1 MLLLLAVLT
10 TATTWAE
17 KNPVVVYSV
26 QNKTLYFSYRDLTEL
41 HNGQF
46 TPEGSSSALTI
57 FSSEW
62 FTEIQGDH
70 RITESG
76 DIPAWL
82 NLARENTTTVVIES
96 SFANVKPKS
105 MNRWF
110 SSFTQLTSIRGLEY
124 LNTSEVTTMRQT
136 FHGCSA
142 LTSLD
147 LRNFDTSKVTDMYGM
162 FNDCSSL
169 TMLDLSSFNTSLVTN
184 MRMMFRNCGNLVTI
198 FIGDSWDTSSVADSG
213 LIFQNCSSLVGYD
226 GTHCS
231 GDWILDKSY
240 AHAGAGGFMCKHI
253 PYAVYCAS
261 NQTLYFTYP
270 LRLVEA
276 GGTFTPE
283 GSSTPLAVTN
293 VWSGT
298 DVTETEGYPTY
309 PGWHIGAVQSGAT
322 HVVFE
327 STFADVQPTN
337 TAGWFH
343 LFYNL
348 SDIQG
353 LEYLDTRQVT
363 KMGAMFQGCS
373 ALTELDLSH
382 FDTHNVTTMSSMFNG
397 CNKLE
402 SVFIGDGWDT
412 SSLLSSDYM
421 FYDCTSI
428 AGQDGTTYDANYTD
442 KSKAHAGE
450 GGYMRTFLPCAVYC
464 ESTKTLY
471 FTANRRT
478 LTAGDTFTPE
488 DSSTPLT
495 VTDSWRGTD
504 VTDTGTNGV
513 KWLSSLQTSENLTRV
528 VFEPS
533 FAKVRPTSTAKWF
546 SYFYFLTN
554 IEGMEYLNTSDVT
567 DMSEMFSLCKALYN
581 SSLKMGHFDTRKVT
595 NMSIMFGNCE
605 NLTRIDLGAFNT
617 SQVTNMESMF
627 YNCHNVQ
634 NIFIGRGWDTSK
646 VTSGDNMFYNCVEIK
661 GENTDYNSN
670 KTGVSMAHG
679 MLGGYMCYPRLY
691 LDNDNNNNGAPLA
704 EAKANG
710 NIYSA
715 SLGKRTL
722 YRNGDWNTLCLPFTM
737 TTFEGSSLE
746 GATVMELDVD
756 GTYDGHQT
764 GIDGTTL
771 YLYFKPATSI
781 VAGQP
786 YIVKWETTGDPIT
799 YPVFP
804 GITVTSTTPGVV
816 TSQDG
821 SLQFK
826 GTYDPVPLTA
836 GDKSTLYL
844 GSGNQLYWP
853 SADLDI
859 NAFRAYFK
867 LDLGTSS
874 APLNFVLNLGD
885 GNATGI
891 VEAEADASRFTHHSS
906 LSEWHT
912 LDGRKLPAKPTQ
924 KGVYIYQG
932 RVVVIK

>member
-1 MLLLLAVLT
+1 M
-10 TATTWAE
+10 
-17 KNPVVVYSV
+17 
-26 QNKTLYFSYRDLTEL
+26 
-41 HNGQF
+41 G
-46 TPEGSSSALTI
+46 G
-57 FSSEW
+57 
-62 FTEIQGDH
+62 
-70 RITESG
+70 
-76 DIPAWL
+76 
-82 NLARENTTTVVIES
+82 
-96 SFANVKPKS
+96 
-105 MNRWF
+105 
-110 SSFTQLTSIRGLEY
+110 Y
-124 LNTSEVTTMRQT
+124 L
-136 FHGCSA
+136 
-142 LTSLD
+142 
-147 LRNFDTSKVTDMYGM
+147 
-162 FNDCSSL
+162 
-169 TMLDLSSFNTSLVTN
+169 
-184 MRMMFRNCGNLVTI
+184 
-198 FIGDSWDTSSVADSG
+198 
-213 LIFQNCSSLVGYD
+213 
-226 GTHCS
+226 
-231 GDWILDKSY
+231 
-240 AHAGAGGFMCKHI
+240 CKHI
-253 PYAVYCAS
+253 PYAVYCDS
-261 NQTLYFTYP
+261 NKTLYFTCP
-270 LRLVEA
+270 ARLVAA

-283 GSSTPLAVTN
+283 GSSTVLDVTN

-298 DVTETEGYPTY
+298 AVTETEGYPTY
-309 PGWHIGAVQSGAT
+309 PGWHIGAVQSGVT

-363 KMGAMFQGCS
+363 KMGAMFQECS
-373 ALTELDLSH
+373 SLKELDLSN
-382 FDTHNVTTMSSMFNG
+382 FDTHNVTMMNNMFED
-397 CNKLE
+397 CTHLV
-402 SVFIGDGWDT
+402 SIFIGDGWDT
-412 SSLLSSDYM
+412 SSLISDFRM
-421 FYDCTSI
+421 FDNCTSI
-428 AGQDGTTYDANYTD
+428 AGQDGTTYDSNQTG

-488 DSSTPLT
+488 GSSTALT
-495 VTDSWRGTD
+495 VTDCWSGTD

-513 KWLSSLQTSENLTRV
+513 KWLSSLQTRDILTKV

-554 IEGMEYLNTSDVT
+554 IEGMEYLNTSEVT
-567 DMSEMFSLCKALYN
+567 DMSEMFWLCRALPILDL
-581 SSLKMGHFDTRKVT
+581 SHFDTRKVT
-595 NMSIMFGNCE
+595 DMNLMFCYCE
-605 NLTRIDLGAFNT
+605 SLTHLNLGAFNT

-627 YNCHNVQ
+627 FNCSNLQ
-634 NIFIGRGWDTSK
+634 IIFIGRGWDTSK
-646 VTSGDNMFYNCVEIK
+646 VTSGDNMFYNCSAIV
-661 GENTDYNSN
+661 GEQTTYDGN
-670 KTGVSMAHG
+670 KTDVSMAHG
-679 MLGGYMCYPRLY
+679 MLGGYMRYPRLY

-715 SLGKRTL
+715 TIGDRTL
-722 YRNGDWNTLCLPFTM
+722 YRNGNWNTLCLPFTM

-781 VAGQP
+781 VAGRP

-799 YPVFP
+799 NPVFP
-804 GITVTSTTPGVV
+804 GITVTSTTSGVV

-859 NAFRAYFK
+859 KAFRAYFK
-867 LDLGTSS
+867 LDLDTSS

-891 VEAEADASRFTHHSS
+891 VEFP
-906 LSEWHT
+906 LN
-912 LDGRKLPAKPTQ
+912 KL
-924 KGVYIYQG
+924 VD
-932 RVVVIK
+932 